1 MLPKPTPNKSKRTV
15 EEAPKKDEIIAL
27 FELIEEKPWHA
38 AGAVLFVA
46 ICFFAGLI
54 YRSQAETRAERTSA
68 ELMSAIE
75 KENPTEKV
83 ASLEE
88 VAKKKSFVQ
97 AEALYRLGEA
107 AFENKDYTKAQE
119 AFERVRKEFS
129 KSPFAPDAVEGLGF
143 VYESLDPPDFDRAR
157 ASYEQVMND
166 WPDSFAATRQF
177 VNLGRCYEKQGN
189 FNDAIAA
196 YRSQLAMA
204 PASSAAK
211 SAQDALDRLRLQ
223 KPELFK
229 DEKTENT
236 SETPESIDKSVE
248 TPSAQPGETKEPETS
263 QPAAQEVN
271 QEEKADNEVPKDG
284 ALPQLELT
292 LPSEEK
298 ASTSGS
304 DVPDSTLALPQQ
316 APVPEEKTSSAGDMK

>member
-1 MLPKPTPNKSKRTV
+1 MLPKPTSNKSKRTI

-27 FELIEEKPWHA
+27 LELIEEKPWHA

-46 ICFFAGLI
+46 LCFFAGLV
-54 YRSQAETRAERTSA
+54 YRSQAETRAQRVSA

-75 KENPTEKV
+75 KDDPVEQI
-83 ASLEE
+83 ASLEGI
-88 VAKKKSFVQ
+88 AKKKSPVQ

-107 AFENKDYTKAQE
+107 AFKNKDYTKAQE
-119 AFERVRKEFS
+119 AFEQVRKQFS
-129 KSPFAPDAVEGLGF
+129 KSPFAPEAVEGLGF
-143 VYESLDPPDFDRAR
+143 VYESLDPPDYEKAR

-177 VNLGRCYEKQGN
+177 LNLGRCYEKQGN

-204 PASSAAK
+204 PATSAAK
-211 SAQDALDRLRLQ
+211 AAQEALDRLRLQ

-229 DEKTENT
+229 DEKTDST
-236 SETPESIDKSVE
+236 SETPQSSGESGE
-248 TPSAQPGETKEPETS
+248 PSQAQPSETNSSELS
-263 QPAAQEVN
+263 QPTAQEQN
-271 QEEKADNEVPKDG
+271 REEQAGNEVQNEETLPK
-284 ALPQLELT
+284 LELT

-298 ASTSGS
+298 ASPVDS
-304 DVPDSTLALPQQ
+304 DVSESSLALPQQ
-316 APVPEEKTSSAGDMK
+316 APAAERETPPAGNTK